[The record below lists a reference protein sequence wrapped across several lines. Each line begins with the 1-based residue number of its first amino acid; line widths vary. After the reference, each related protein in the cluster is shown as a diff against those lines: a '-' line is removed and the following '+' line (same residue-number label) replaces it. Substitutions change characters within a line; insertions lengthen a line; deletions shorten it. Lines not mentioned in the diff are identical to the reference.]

1 MKVPKIGIVG
11 GGPGGLMTTYMLQ
24 KLASCPLNVVLYEG
38 SNRLGGK
45 IQTPLFD
52 TFPVRYE
59 AGAAEFYGYSHFDDD
74 PLRDLI
80 EELGL
85 PMRPMGG
92 ASVSRPRKVRML
104 RPLSG

>member
-1 MKVPKIGIVG
+1 
-11 GGPGGLMTTYMLQ
+11 MLQ